1 MIFRSRLTY
10 RLENLTQNN
19 MRIKDFNISTLLKI
33 GFLFNIFFIIVIGI
47 VAALQNHQLGNRT
60 DSLYNHPFQVRTA
73 IGKLNADVL
82 SMRLATRNL
91 IIDKTER
98 DKHEA
103 LQLMEMSAQDAK
115 IQFDVLKN
123 SYLGPKSDVEAAYAA
138 FVKWK
143 IARDENTSMA
153 LAGNFEPIIESVR
166 STGEVGNLRGDM
178 LKKIVVIDNLVNRE
192 TIDFYNNTVELKN
205 KMHLE
210 LLLLIITVLFITII
224 ASYLFLRQIVNPVEE
239 LTDAA
244 RRYHE
249 GDKTARSIIESKNEF
264 GVLSDTFNTMVD
276 NIQSSAENDEK
287 FTNISQ
293 IMLSEEDPRTFFRV
307 TLLALCNHT
316 QSQMA
321 AVYLLNESKTYY
333 DHYESVGMND
343 GAKLRFSAIHP
354 EGEFGSV
361 IATHKIQFIKKIPHN
376 TRFVFQTVSGKFI
389 PREIISIPV
398 LAGDE
403 LIAIISLAA
412 VRTYTPTSLLLIN
425 DLLNTL
431 SARVQGILTF
441 RRMRNFSE
449 RLEMQNTELEQQKSE
464 MTAQSIE
471 LSEQNRELEIQK
483 KQLKEANRLKTNF
496 LSNMSHELRTP
507 LNSVIALSGVLNRR
521 LANKIDEDEFSYIG
535 VIERN
540 GKHLLSLIN
549 DILDISRIESGREE
563 VEITRFNPKNLVA
576 EVATMIKPQVD
587 PKKLELLQTGDN
599 DDVYLISDM
608 QKCQH
613 ILQNLISNAV
623 KFTEKGTVEIK
634 TVQANNQVIISV
646 ADSGIGISA
655 DHLPHIFD
663 EFRQADG
670 STSRKYGGTGLGL
683 AIAKK
688 YANLLGGNI
697 SVTSVLEK
705 GSTFTLTLP
714 VEYDAKK
721 RIIDL
726 PEISHFTKAISPVP
740 IQATDTKTV
749 LLVEDSEPAII
760 QMKDFMEESGYRIL
774 VAQDGTEALAIIE
787 TIIPDAIIMDLMMPG
802 VDGFEVLKTIRNI
815 DKTAHIPV
823 LILTAK
829 HLTNGDLKFLKRNNV
844 HQLIQKGDVNREDLL
859 TAVVSMVTNHIEE
872 ADKPQR
878 RLQTISGKP
887 VVLVVEDNMDNM
899 LTVKAILEE
908 KYTTIE
914 AIDGR
919 EGIAMAKKHKPH
931 LILMDIA
938 LPGMDGIEAFKAIRK
953 DARMQHIPIIALTAS
968 AMTTDRETILAH
980 GFDGYLVKPIE
991 EKVFFKTIDEVLFG
1005 K

>member
-1 MIFRSRLTY
+1 
-10 RLENLTQNN
+10 
-19 MRIKDFNISTLLKI
+19 MRIKDFNISTQLKI
-33 GFLFNIFFIIVIGI
+33 GFTFNILFIIIIGVIS
-47 VAALQNHQLGNRT
+47 VLHSYQLGDQT
-60 DSLYNHPFQVRTA
+60 DNLYNHPFQVRTA

-82 SMRLATRNL
+82 NMRLGTRDLL
-91 IIDKTER
+91 IKKTNGDKN
-98 DKHEA
+98 EA
-103 LQLMEMSAQDAK
+103 LQLMELSALDAK
-115 IQFDVLKN
+115 IQFDVLKDK
-123 SYLGPKSDVEAAYAA
+123 YLGPKSDVEAAYSA

-143 IARDENTSMA
+143 VARDDNTSMA
-153 LAGNFEPIIESVR
+153 LAGNFAPVIESVR
-166 STGEVGNLRGDM
+166 STGEVGILRDDM
-178 LKKIVVIDNLVNRE
+178 LRKIKVIDDFAKNKAIQFYAD
-192 TIDFYNNTVELKN
+192 TIELKN
-205 KMHLE
+205 KMNLE
-210 LLLLIITVLFITII
+210 LLLLIVAILLITII
-224 ASYLFLRQIVNPVEE
+224 GSYVFLRQIVDPVHE

-244 RRYHE
+244 RRFHE
-249 GDKTARSIIESKNEF
+249 GDKAARSIIDSKNEF
-264 GVLSDTFNTMVD
+264 GVLSGTFNAMVE

-293 IMLSEEDPRTFFRV
+293 IMLSEEDPRTFFKV

-321 AVYLLNESKTYY
+321 AVYLLNENKTYY
-333 DHYESVGMND
+333 EHYESVGMD
-343 GAKLRFSAIHP
+343 EGAKLHFSAIHP

-361 IATHKIQFIKKIPHN
+361 IATHKIQFIKKIPHD

-412 VRTYTPTSLLLIN
+412 VRTYTPASLLLIN
-425 DLLNTL
+425 DSLNTL
-431 SARVQGILTF
+431 CARVQGILTF
-441 RRMRNFSE
+441 RRMKNFSE
-449 RLEMQNTELEQQKSE
+449 RLEMQNTELEQQKTE

-483 KQLKEANRLKTNF
+483 NQLKEANRLKTNF

-521 LANKIDEDEFSYIG
+521 LANKINEDEFSYIG

-563 VEITRFNPKNLVA
+563 VEIIRFNPKTLVE
-576 EVATMIKPQVD
+576 EVTNMIKPQVD

-599 DDVYLISDM
+599 GDLYLISDM
-608 QKCQH
+608 HKCQH

-623 KFTEKGTVEIK
+623 KFTERGTVEIK
-634 TVQANNQVIISV
+634 TVQTNNQIIISV
-646 ADSGIGISA
+646 TDSGIGISA
-655 DHLPHIFD
+655 EHLPHIFD

-697 SVTSVLEK
+697 SVTSILEK

-714 VEYDAKK
+714 VEYNAEK

-726 PEISHFTKAISPVP
+726 PEISHFTKAISPIS
-740 IQATDTKTV
+740 IQPTGAKTV

-774 VAQDGTEALAIIE
+774 VAQDGAEALAIIE
-787 TIIPDAIIMDLMMPG
+787 TTIPDAMIMDLMMPG
-802 VDGFEVLKTIRNI
+802 VDGFEVLKTIRNV

-829 HLTNGDLKFLKRNNV
+829 HLTNEDLKFLKRNNV

-859 TAVVSMVTNHIEE
+859 NAVVSMVTNHIEE
-872 ADKPQR
+872 AEKPLRQT
-878 RLQTISGKP
+878 QTISGKP
-887 VVLVVEDNMDNM
+887 VVLVVEDNLDNM
-899 LTVKAILEE
+899 LTVKAIMEDQ
-908 KYTTIE
+908 YTVIE
-914 AIDGR
+914 AIDGS

-953 DARMQHIPIIALTAS
+953 NARMQHIPIIALTAS
-968 AMTTDRETILAH
+968 AMTSDRETILAH

-991 EKVFFKTIDEVLFG
+991 EKVFFKTINEVLFG

>member
-1 MIFRSRLTY
+1 
-10 RLENLTQNN
+10 
-19 MRIKDFNISTLLKI
+19 MRIKDFKISTQLKI
-33 GFLFNIFFIIVIGI
+33 GFSINILFIIIIGI
-47 VAALQNHQLGNRT
+47 VSVLQNYQLGDQT
-60 DSLYNHPFQVRTA
+60 DNLYNHPFQVRAA

-82 SMRLATRNL
+82 NMRLATRD
-91 IIDKTER
+91 IMIDKTDR
-98 DKHEA
+98 DKDQA
-103 LQLMEMSAQDAK
+103 LQLMELSALDAK
-115 IQFDVLKN
+115 VQFDILKDK
-123 SYLGPKSDVEAAYAA
+123 YLGPKADVEAAYTA

-143 IARDENTSMA
+143 VARDENTTMA
-153 LAGNFEPIIESVR
+153 LAGNFGPIIESVR
-166 STGEVGNLRGDM
+166 STGEVGRLRDDM
-178 LKKIVVIDNLVNRE
+178 LVKIGIIDNFATHKAIR
-192 TIDFYNNTVELKN
+192 FYADAVQLRD
-205 KMHLE
+205 KMNLE
-210 LLLLIITVLFITII
+210 LMLLVIGILLITIMG
-224 ASYLFLRQIVNPVEE
+224 SYMFLRQIVDPVGE

-244 RRYHE
+244 RRFHE
-249 GDKTARSIIESKNEF
+249 GDKAARSTIDSKNEF
-264 GVLSDTFNTMVD
+264 GVLSGTFNTMVE
-276 NIQSSAENDEK
+276 NIQSSAEIDEK

-321 AVYLLNESKTYY
+321 AVYLLNENKTYY
-333 DHYESVGMND
+333 EHYESVGMDD
-343 GAKLRFSAIHP
+343 GAKLHFSAINP

-361 IATHKIQFIKKIPHN
+361 IATHKIQFIKKIPHD

-389 PREIISIPV
+389 PREIISIPI

-412 VRTYTPTSLLLIN
+412 VRTYTSASLLLIN

-441 RRMRNFSE
+441 RRMKNFSE
-449 RLEMQNTELEQQKSE
+449 RLEMQNTELEQQKTE

-483 KQLKEANRLKTNF
+483 NQLKEANRLKTNF

-521 LANKIDEDEFSYIG
+521 LANKINEDEFSYIG

-563 VEITRFNPKNLVA
+563 VEITKFNPKNLVA
-576 EVATMIKPQVD
+576 EVTSMIKPQVD

-599 DDVYLISDM
+599 DDLYLISDM

-634 TVQANNQVIISV
+634 TVQTNNQIIISV
-646 ADSGIGISA
+646 TDSGIGISS

-697 SVTSVLEK
+697 SVTSVPEK

-714 VEYDAKK
+714 VEYNAEK
-721 RIIDL
+721 RIIDV
-726 PEISHFTKAISPVP
+726 PEISHFTKAVKPIP
-740 IQATDTKTV
+740 IQPTDKKTV

-774 VAQDGTEALAIIE
+774 VAQDGAEALAIIE
-787 TIIPDAIIMDLMMPG
+787 TTIPDAIIMDLMMPG
-802 VDGFEVLKTIRNI
+802 VDGFEVLKTIRNV

-829 HLTNGDLKFLKRNNV
+829 HLTNEDLKFLKRNNV

-859 TAVVSMVTNHIEE
+859 NAVVSMVTNHIEE
-872 ADKPQR
+872 AEKPQR
-878 RLQTISGKP
+878 QIQTISGKP
-887 VVLVVEDNMDNM
+887 VVLVVEDNLDNM
-899 LTVKAILEE
+899 LTVKAILND
-908 KYTTIE
+908 KYTVIE
-914 AIDGR
+914 AIDGS

-953 DARMQHIPIIALTAS
+953 NARIQHIPIIALTAS
-968 AMTTDRETILAH
+968 AMTSDRETILAH

-991 EKVFFKTIDEVLFG
+991 EKVFFKTIDEILFG

>member
-1 MIFRSRLTY
+1 
-10 RLENLTQNN
+10 
-19 MRIKDFNISTLLKI
+19 MRVKDFNISTQLKI
-33 GFLFNIFFIIVIGI
+33 GFLFNILFIIIIGVIS
-47 VAALQNHQLGNRT
+47 VLHSYQLGDQT
-60 DSLYNHPFQVRTA
+60 DNLYNHPFQVRTA

-82 SMRLATRNL
+82 SMRLATRDLL
-91 IIDKTER
+91 INKTDQDKR
-98 DKHEA
+98 NA
-103 LQLMEMSAQDAK
+103 LQLMELSAQDAK
-115 IQFDVLKN
+115 IQFDILKDK
-123 SYLGPKSDVEAAYAA
+123 YLGPTSDVEAAYSA

-143 IARDENTSMA
+143 VARDANTSMA
-153 LAGNFEPIIESVR
+153 LAGNINPIIESIR
-166 STGEVGNLRGDM
+166 STGEVGILRDDM
-178 LKKIVVIDNLVNRE
+178 LRKIKVIDDFAKNKAIQFYAD
-192 TIDFYNNTVELKN
+192 TIELKN
-205 KMHLE
+205 KINLE
-210 LLLLIITVLFITII
+210 LLLLIAAILLITII
-224 ASYLFLRQIVNPVEE
+224 GSYVFLRQIVDPVEE

-244 RRYHE
+244 RRFHE
-249 GDKTARSIIESKNEF
+249 GDKAARSIIDSKNEF
-264 GVLSDTFNTMVD
+264 GVLSATFNTMVD
-276 NIQSSAENDEK
+276 NIQSSTEINEK
-287 FTNISQ
+287 VTNISQ

-307 TLLALCNHT
+307 TLLALCNQT

-321 AVYLLNESKTYY
+321 AVYLLNENKTYY
-333 DHYESVGMND
+333 EHYESVGMDD
-343 GAKLRFSAIHP
+343 GAKLHFSAIHP

-361 IATHKIQFIKKIPHN
+361 IATHKIQFIKKIPHD

-398 LAGDE
+398 LAGKE

-412 VRTYTPTSLLLIN
+412 VRTYTPASLLLIS

-431 SARVQGILTF
+431 CARVQGILTF
-441 RRMRNFSE
+441 RRMKNFSE
-449 RLEMQNTELEQQKSE
+449 RLEMQNTELEQQKTE
-464 MTAQSIE
+464 MTAQSVE

-483 KQLKEANRLKTNF
+483 NQLKEANRLKTNF

-521 LANKIDEDEFSYIG
+521 LANKINEDEFSYIG

-563 VEITRFNPKNLVA
+563 VEITRFNPKTLVD
-576 EVATMIKPQVD
+576 EVTNMIRPQVD

-599 DDVYLISDM
+599 RDLYLISDM

-623 KFTEKGTVEIK
+623 KFTERGTVEIK
-634 TVQANNQVIISV
+634 TVQTNNQIIISV
-646 ADSGIGISA
+646 TDSGIGISA
-655 DHLPHIFD
+655 EHLPHIFD

-705 GSTFTLTLP
+705 GSTFTLSLP
-714 VEYDAKK
+714 VEYDAEK

-726 PEISHFTKAISPVP
+726 PEISHFPKATNPIP
-740 IQATDTKTV
+740 IQPTGAKTV

-774 VAQDGTEALAIIE
+774 VAQDGAEALSIIE
-787 TIIPDAIIMDLMMPG
+787 TTIPDAMIMDLMMPG
-802 VDGFEVLKTIRNI
+802 VDGFEVLKTIRNV

-829 HLTNGDLKFLKRNNV
+829 HLTNEDLKFLKRNNV

-859 TAVVSMVTNHIEE
+859 NAVVSMVTNHIEE
-872 ADKPQR
+872 AEKPQR
-878 RLQTISGKP
+878 LQQTISGKP
-887 VVLVVEDNMDNM
+887 VVLVVEDNLDNM
-899 LTVKAILEE
+899 LTVKAILED
-908 KYTTIE
+908 KYTVIE
-914 AIDGR
+914 AIDGS

-953 DARMQHIPIIALTAS
+953 NARMQHIPIIALTAS
-968 AMTTDRETILAH
+968 AMTSDRETILAH

-991 EKVFFKTIDEVLFG
+991 EKVFFKTINEVLFG

>member
-1 MIFRSRLTY
+1 
-10 RLENLTQNN
+10 
-19 MRIKDFNISTLLKI
+19 MRIKDFNISTQLKI
-33 GFLFNIFFIIVIGI
+33 GFTFNILFIIIIGVIS
-47 VAALQNHQLGNRT
+47 VLHSYQLGNQT
-60 DSLYNHPFQVRTA
+60 DNLYNHPFQVRTA
-73 IGKLNADVL
+73 IGKLNTDVL
-82 SMRLATRNL
+82 SMRLATRDLL
-91 IIDKTER
+91 IVKTSR
-98 DKHEA
+98 DKNEA
-103 LQLMEMSAQDAK
+103 LQLMELSAQDAK
-115 IQFDVLKN
+115 IQFDVLKDK
-123 SYLGPKSDVEAAYAA
+123 YLGPKSDVEAAYSA

-143 IARDENTSMA
+143 IARETNTA
-153 LAGNFEPIIESVR
+153 LAMEGKFEPVIESVR
-166 STGEVGNLRGDM
+166 PTGEVGTLRDDM
-178 LKKIVVIDNLVNRE
+178 LRKINVIDNFAKNKA
-192 TIDFYNNTVELKN
+192 IQFYADTTELKN
-205 KMHLE
+205 KMNLE
-210 LLLLIITVLFITII
+210 LLLLIVAILLITITG
-224 ASYLFLRQIVNPVEE
+224 SYVFLRQIVDPVHE

-244 RRYHE
+244 RRFHE
-249 GDKTARSIIESKNEF
+249 GDKAARSIIDAKNEF
-264 GVLSDTFNTMVD
+264 GVLSDTFNAMVD
-276 NIQSSAENDEK
+276 NIQSSVENDEK

-316 QSQMA
+316 ESQMA
-321 AVYLLNESKTYY
+321 AVYLLNENKTYY
-333 DHYESVGMND
+333 EHYESVGMD
-343 GAKLRFSAIHP
+343 EGAKLHFSAIHP

-361 IATHKIQFIKKIPHN
+361 IATHKIQFIKKIPHD

-431 SARVQGILTF
+431 CARVQGILTF
-441 RRMRNFSE
+441 RRMKNFSE
-449 RLEMQNTELEQQKSE
+449 RLEMQNTELEQQKTE
-464 MTAQSIE
+464 MTAQAIE
-471 LSEQNRELEIQK
+471 LSEQNRELEVQK
-483 KQLKEANRLKTNF
+483 NQLKEANRLKTNF

-521 LANKIDEDEFSYIG
+521 LANKINEDEYSYIG

-563 VEITRFNPKNLVA
+563 VEITRFNLKSLVA
-576 EVATMIKPQVD
+576 EVTSMIMPQVD
-587 PKKLELLQTGDN
+587 PEKLQLMQTGDN
-599 DDVYLISDM
+599 GDLCLVSDM
-608 QKCQH
+608 QKIQH

-623 KFTEKGTVEIK
+623 KFTEKGIVEIK
-634 TVQANNQVIISV
+634 TVQTNDQIIISV
-646 ADSGIGISA
+646 TDSGIGISA
-655 DHLPHIFD
+655 EHLPHIFD

-697 SVTSVLEK
+697 SVTSILEK

-714 VEYDAKK
+714 VEYNAEK

-726 PEISHFTKAISPVP
+726 PEISHFTKSINPIP
-740 IQATDTKTV
+740 IQPTNAKTV

-774 VAQDGTEALAIIE
+774 VAQDGAEALAIIE
-787 TIIPDAIIMDLMMPG
+787 TTIPDAMIMDLMMPG
-802 VDGFEVLKTIRNI
+802 VDGFEVLKTIRNV

-829 HLTNGDLKFLKRNNV
+829 HLTNEDLKFLKRNNV

-859 TAVVSMVTNHIEE
+859 NAVVSMVSNHVEE
-872 ADKPQR
+872 VEKPLRQA
-878 RLQTISGKP
+878 QTISGKP
-887 VVLVVEDNMDNM
+887 VVLVVEDNLDNM
-899 LTVKAILEE
+899 LTVKAIMED
-908 KYTTIE
+908 KYTVIE
-914 AIDGR
+914 AIDGS

-953 DARMQHIPIIALTAS
+953 NARMQHIPIIALTAS
-968 AMTTDRETILAH
+968 AMTSDRETILSH

-991 EKVFFKTIDEVLFG
+991 EKMFFKTINEVLFG

>member
-1 MIFRSRLTY
+1 
-10 RLENLTQNN
+10 
-19 MRIKDFNISTLLKI
+19 MRVKDFNISTQLKI
-33 GFLFNIFFIIVIGI
+33 GFLFNILFIIIIGVIS
-47 VAALQNHQLGNRT
+47 VLHSYQLGDQT
-60 DSLYNHPFQVRTA
+60 DNLYNHPFQVRTA

-82 SMRLATRNL
+82 SMRLATRDLL
-91 IIDKTER
+91 INKTDQDKR
-98 DKHEA
+98 NA
-103 LQLMEMSAQDAK
+103 LQLMELSAQDAK
-115 IQFDVLKN
+115 IQFDILKDK
-123 SYLGPKSDVEAAYAA
+123 YLGPTSDVEAAYSA

-143 IARDENTSMA
+143 VARDANTSMA
-153 LAGNFEPIIESVR
+153 LAGNINPIIESIR
-166 STGEVGNLRGDM
+166 STGEVGILRDDM
-178 LKKIVVIDNLVNRE
+178 LRKIKVIDDFAKNKAIQFYAD
-192 TIDFYNNTVELKN
+192 TIELKN
-205 KMHLE
+205 KMNLE
-210 LLLLIITVLFITII
+210 LLLLIAAILLITII
-224 ASYLFLRQIVNPVEE
+224 GSYVFLRQIVDPVEE

-244 RRYHE
+244 RRFHE
-249 GDKTARSIIESKNEF
+249 GDKAARSIIDSKNEF
-264 GVLSDTFNTMVD
+264 GVLSATFNTMVD
-276 NIQSSAENDEK
+276 NIQSSTEINEK
-287 FTNISQ
+287 VTNISQ

-307 TLLALCNHT
+307 TLLALCNQT

-321 AVYLLNESKTYY
+321 AVYLLNENKTYY
-333 DHYESVGMND
+333 EHYESVGMDD
-343 GAKLRFSAIHP
+343 GAKLHFSAIHP

-361 IATHKIQFIKKIPHN
+361 IATHKIQFIKKIPHD

-398 LAGDE
+398 LAGKE

-412 VRTYTPTSLLLIN
+412 VRTYTPASLLLIS

-431 SARVQGILTF
+431 CARVQGILTF
-441 RRMRNFSE
+441 RRMKNFSE
-449 RLEMQNTELEQQKSE
+449 RLEMQNTELEQQKTE
-464 MTAQSIE
+464 MTAQSVE

-483 KQLKEANRLKTNF
+483 NQLKEANRLKTNF

-521 LANKIDEDEFSYIG
+521 LANKINEDEFSYIG

-563 VEITRFNPKNLVA
+563 VEITRFNPKTLVD
-576 EVATMIKPQVD
+576 EVTNMIRPQVD

-599 DDVYLISDM
+599 RDLYLISDM

-623 KFTEKGTVEIK
+623 KFTERGTVEIK
-634 TVQANNQVIISV
+634 TVQTNNQIIISV
-646 ADSGIGISA
+646 TDSGIGISA
-655 DHLPHIFD
+655 EHLPHIFD

-705 GSTFTLTLP
+705 GSTFTLSLP
-714 VEYDAKK
+714 VEYDAEK

-726 PEISHFTKAISPVP
+726 PEISHFPKATNPIP
-740 IQATDTKTV
+740 IQPTGAKTV

-774 VAQDGTEALAIIE
+774 VAQDGAEALSIIE
-787 TIIPDAIIMDLMMPG
+787 TTIPDAMIMDLMMPG
-802 VDGFEVLKTIRNI
+802 VDGFEVLKTIRNV

-829 HLTNGDLKFLKRNNV
+829 HLTNEDLKFLKRNNV

-859 TAVVSMVTNHIEE
+859 NAVVSMVTNHIEE
-872 ADKPQR
+872 AEKPQR
-878 RLQTISGKP
+878 LQQTISGKP
-887 VVLVVEDNMDNM
+887 VVLVVEDNLDNM
-899 LTVKAILEE
+899 LTVKAILED
-908 KYTTIE
+908 KYTVIE
-914 AIDGR
+914 AIDGS

-953 DARMQHIPIIALTAS
+953 NARMQHIPIIALTAS
-968 AMTTDRETILAH
+968 AMTSDRETILAH

-991 EKVFFKTIDEVLFG
+991 EKVFFKTINEVLFG

>member
-1 MIFRSRLTY
+1 
-10 RLENLTQNN
+10 
-19 MRIKDFNISTLLKI
+19 MRIKDFNISTHLKF
-33 GFLFNIFFIIVIGI
+33 GFSINIFFIIIIGI
-47 VAALQNHQLGNRT
+47 VSVLQNYQLGDQT
-60 DSLYNHPFQVRTA
+60 DNLYNHPFQVRAA

-82 SMRLATRNL
+82 SMRLATRDL
-91 IIDKTER
+91 IIDKTES
-98 DKHEA
+98 DKHQA
-103 LQLMEMSAQDAK
+103 LQLMELSAQDAK
-115 IQFDVLKN
+115 IQFDILKEK
-123 SYLGPKSDVEAAYAA
+123 YLGPKSDIEVAYAA

-143 IARDENTSMA
+143 VARDENTSMA
-153 LAGNFEPIIESVR
+153 LAGKFDPVIESVR
-166 STGEVGNLRGDM
+166 STGEVGILRDDM
-178 LKKIVVIDNLVNRE
+178 LRKINAIDNFSKNKA
-192 TIDFYNNTVELKN
+192 IQFYSDSNELKN
-205 KMHLE
+205 KMNLE
-210 LLLLIITVLFITII
+210 LILLIVFIVLITVIG
-224 ASYLFLRQIVNPVEE
+224 SYLFLRQIVDPVEE

-244 RRYHE
+244 RRFHE
-249 GDKTARSIIESKNEF
+249 GDKAARSVIDSKNEF
-264 GVLSDTFNTMVD
+264 GVLSTTFNNMVE
-276 NIQSSAENDEK
+276 NIQFTAENDEK
-287 FTNISQ
+287 FTDISQ

-316 QSQMA
+316 QSQLA

-333 DHYESVGMND
+333 EHYESVGMD
-343 GAKLRFSAIHP
+343 AGAKLHFSAINP

-361 IATHKIQFIKKIPHN
+361 IATHKIQFIKKIPHD

-389 PREIISIPV
+389 PREIISIPI

-412 VRTYTPTSLLLIN
+412 VRTYTSAALLLID

-441 RRMRNFSE
+441 RHMKNFSE
-449 RLEMQNTELEQQKSE
+449 RLEMQNTELEQQKTE

-483 KQLKEANRLKTNF
+483 NQLKEANRLKTNF

-521 LANKIDEDEFSYIG
+521 LANKINEEEFSYIG

-563 VEITRFNPKNLVA
+563 VEITKFNPKNLVA
-576 EVATMIKPQVD
+576 EVASMIKPQVD

-599 DDVYLISDM
+599 DDLYLISDM

-623 KFTEKGTVEIK
+623 KFTERGIVEIQTIQTNDK
-634 TVQANNQVIISV
+634 IIISV
-646 ADSGIGISA
+646 IDSGIGISA
-655 DHLPHIFD
+655 EHLPHIFD

-697 SVTSVLEK
+697 SVTSTLEK

-714 VEYDAKK
+714 VEYNAEK
-721 RIIDL
+721 RIIDV
-726 PEISHFTKAISPVP
+726 PEISHFTRAIDPIP
-740 IQATDTKTV
+740 IQPTDGKTV

-774 VAQDGTEALAIIE
+774 VAQDGAEALAIIE
-787 TIIPDAIIMDLMMPG
+787 TTIPDAMIMDLMMPG
-802 VDGFEVLKTIRNI
+802 VDGFEVLKTIRNVE
-815 DKTAHIPV
+815 KTAHIPV

-829 HLTNGDLKFLKRNNV
+829 HLTNEDLKFLKRNNV

-859 TAVVSMVTNHIEE
+859 NAVVSMVTNQIEE
-872 ADKPQR
+872 VEKP
-878 RLQTISGKP
+878 RLQTITGKP
-887 VVLVVEDNMDNM
+887 VVLVVEDNLDNM
-899 LTVKAILEE
+899 LTVKAIMKD
-908 KYTTIE
+908 KYTVIE
-914 AIDGR
+914 AIDGS

-953 DARMQHIPIIALTAS
+953 NARMQHIPIIALTAS
-968 AMTTDRETILAH
+968 AMTSDRETILAH

-991 EKVFFKTIDEVLFG
+991 EKVFFKTINEVLFG

>member
-1 MIFRSRLTY
+1 
-10 RLENLTQNN
+10 
-19 MRIKDFNISTLLKI
+19 MRIKDINISTQLKT
-33 GFLFNIFFIIVIGI
+33 GFVFNILFIIVIGI
-47 VAALQNHQLGNRT
+47 VSVLQNYQLGDQTENM
-60 DSLYNHPFQVRTA
+60 YNHPFQVRSA

-82 SMRLATRNL
+82 SMRLATRDLMINKTDY
-91 IIDKTER
+91 DKQA
-98 DKHEA
+98 A
-103 LQLMEMSAQDAK
+103 LQLMELSAQDAK
-115 IQFDVLKN
+115 IQFDILKN
-123 SYLGPKSDVEAAYAA
+123 KYLGPKSDVEAAYTA

-143 IARDENTSMA
+143 VARDANTAMA
-153 LAGNFEPIIESVR
+153 VAGNINPIIENVR
-166 STGEVGNLRGDM
+166 STGEVGKLRDDM
-178 LKKIVVIDNLVNRE
+178 LSKIEHLDSFANSKAILFYADSIALRNKMNLV
-192 TIDFYNNTVELKN
+192 
-205 KMHLE
+205 
-210 LLLLIITVLFITII
+210 LLVLIVAILIITIIGSYIFIK
-224 ASYLFLRQIVNPVEE
+224 QIVNPVEE

-244 RRYHE
+244 RRFHD
-249 GDKTARSIIESKNEF
+249 GDKMARSAIDSKNEF
-264 GVLSDTFNTMVD
+264 GVLSGTFNTMVD
-276 NIQSSAENDEK
+276 NIQSSTEMDEI
-287 FTNISQ
+287 FTDISQ
-293 IMLSEEDPRTFFRV
+293 TMLSGEDPRTFFKV

-333 DHYESVGMND
+333 EHYESVGTDD

-354 EGEFGSV
+354 EGEFGPV
-361 IATHKIQFIKKIPHN
+361 ISTHKIQFVKRIPHD

-412 VRTYTPTSLLLIN
+412 VRTYTAASLLLITN
-425 DLLNTL
+425 LLNTL

-441 RRMRNFSE
+441 RQMKNFSE
-449 RLEMQNTELEQQKSE
+449 RLEMQNTELEQQKTE

-483 KQLKEANRLKTNF
+483 NQLKEANRLKTNF

-521 LANKIDEDEFSYIG
+521 LANKISEDEFSYIG

-563 VEITRFNPKNLVA
+563 VEITKFNPKSLVA
-576 EVATMIKPQVD
+576 EVTSMIKPQVD
-587 PKKLELLQTGDN
+587 PQKLELIQTGDSGEL
-599 DDVYLISDM
+599 YLISDM
-608 QKCQH
+608 HKCQH
-613 ILQNLISNAV
+613 ILQNLISNAI

-634 TVQANNQVIISV
+634 TTQVKNQIIISV
-646 ADSGIGISA
+646 TDSGIGVSA

-697 SVTSVLEK
+697 TVTSVLEK

-714 VEYDAKK
+714 VEYNAEK
-721 RIIDL
+721 RIIDVH
-726 PEISHFTKAISPVP
+726 EISHFTKAITPTP
-740 IQATDTKTV
+740 IQPAVGKTV

-760 QMKDFMEESGYRIL
+760 QMKDFMEESGYKIL
-774 VAQDGTEALAIIE
+774 VARDGAEALAIIE
-787 TIIPDAIIMDLMMPG
+787 TTIPDAMIMDLMMPG
-802 VDGFEVLKTIRNI
+802 VDGFEVLKTIRNV

-829 HLTNGDLKFLKRNNV
+829 HLTNEDLKFLKRNNV

-859 TAVVSMVTNHIEE
+859 NAVLSMVTNHFEE
-872 ADKPQR
+872 TEQPQR
-878 RLQTISGKP
+878 QLHTISGKP
-887 VVLVVEDNMDNM
+887 VVLVVEDNLDNM
-899 LTVKAILEE
+899 LTVKAIIND
-908 KYTTIE
+908 KYTVIE
-914 AIDGR
+914 AIDGS

-938 LPGMDGIEAFKAIRK
+938 LPGMDGIESFKAIRK

-968 AMTTDRETILAH
+968 AMTSDRETILAH

-991 EKVFFKTIDEVLFG
+991 EKVFFKTINEVLFG

>member
-1 MIFRSRLTY
+1 
-10 RLENLTQNN
+10 
-19 MRIKDFNISTLLKI
+19 MRIKDFNISSQLKI
-33 GFLFNIFFIIVIGI
+33 GFTFNIIFIIIIGI
-47 VAALQNHQLGNRT
+47 VSGIQNVQLSNQT
-60 DSLYNHPFQVRTA
+60 DNLYNHPFQVRVA

-82 SMRLATRNL
+82 SMRLATRDL
-91 IIDKTER
+91 MLDKTDH

-103 LQLMEMSAQDAK
+103 LQLMELSALDAK
-115 IQFDVLKN
+115 IQFDILKDK
-123 SYLGPKSDVEAAYAA
+123 YLGPKADVEAAYTA

-143 IARDENTSMA
+143 VAREANTTLAM
-153 LAGNFEPIIESVR
+153 AGNFESVIESVR
-166 STGEVGNLRGDM
+166 STGEVGRLRDDMLTKIMIIDNFVKNKAVQFYADTIELRNKMNLR
-178 LKKIVVIDNLVNRE
+178 
-192 TIDFYNNTVELKN
+192 
-205 KMHLE
+205 
-210 LLLLIITVLFITII
+210 LLLLIVVILLITII
-224 ASYLFLRQIVNPVEE
+224 GGYIFLKQIVDPVEE

-244 RRYHE
+244 RRFHE
-249 GDKTARSIIESKNEF
+249 GDKTARSTIDSKNEF
-264 GVLSDTFNTMVD
+264 GVLSGTFNTMVD
-276 NIQSSAENDEK
+276 NIQSSTENDEK

-307 TLLALCNHT
+307 TLLAISNHT

-333 DHYESVGMND
+333 EHYESIGMD
-343 GAKLRFSAIHP
+343 EGAKLHFSAINP

-389 PREIISIPV
+389 PREIISIPI

-412 VRTYTPTSLLLIN
+412 VRTYTPHSLLLIN

-441 RRMRNFSE
+441 RRLKNFSE
-449 RLEMQNTELEQQKSE
+449 RLEMQNTELEQQKTE

-483 KQLKEANRLKTNF
+483 HQLKEASRLKTNF

-521 LANKIDEDEFSYIG
+521 LANKISEEEFSYIG

-563 VEITRFNPKNLVA
+563 VEITKFNPKSLVE
-576 EVATMIKPQVD
+576 EVTSMIKPQVD
-587 PKKLELLQTGDN
+587 LSKIEIIQTGD
-599 DDVYLISDM
+599 VIEIQLSSDM

-623 KFTEKGTVEIK
+623 KFTERGIVEIK
-634 TVQANNQVIISV
+634 TTSTNKQVIISV
-646 ADSGIGISA
+646 IDSGIGISA
-655 DHLPHIFD
+655 DHIQHIFD

-714 VEYDAKK
+714 LEYNADK
-721 RIIDL
+721 RIIDV
-726 PEISHFTKAISPVP
+726 PEISHFTKAINP
-740 IQATDTKTV
+740 IPIKPTKSKTV

-774 VAQDGTEALAIIE
+774 VAQDGAEALAIIE
-787 TIIPDAIIMDLMMPG
+787 ETIPDAMIMDLMMPG
-802 VDGFEVLKTIRNI
+802 IDGFEVLKTIRNA

-829 HLTNGDLKFLKRNNV
+829 HLTNEDLKFLKRNNV

-859 TAVVSMVTNHIEE
+859 NAVISMVSNHAEE
-872 ADKPQR
+872 DIKPQLP
-878 RLQTISGKP
+878 LQTIIGKP
-887 VVLVVEDNMDNM
+887 VVLVVEDNIDNM
-899 LTVKAILEE
+899 LTVKAIIGD
-908 KYTTIE
+908 KYTVIE
-914 AIDGR
+914 AIDGN

-938 LPGMDGIEAFKAIRK
+938 LPGMDGIEAFKIIRK
-953 DARMQHIPIIALTAS
+953 NARMQHIPIIALTAS
-968 AMTTDRETILAH
+968 AMTSDRETILAH

-991 EKVFFKTIDEVLFG
+991 EKVFFKTINEVLLG

>member
-1 MIFRSRLTY
+1 
-10 RLENLTQNN
+10 
-19 MRIKDFNISTLLKI
+19 MRIKDFNISTQLKT
-33 GFLFNIFFIIVIGI
+33 GFAFNILFIIILGTI
-47 VAALQNHQLGNRT
+47 SIRQNYQLGGQT
-60 DSLYNHPFQVRTA
+60 EELYNHPYQVRAA

-82 SMRLATRNL
+82 SMRLATRDL
-91 IIDKTER
+91 MIDKTDR
-98 DKHEA
+98 DKDLA
-103 LQLMEMSAQDAK
+103 LQLMELSALDAK
-115 IQFDVLKN
+115 VQFDILKDK
-123 SYLGPKSDVEAAYAA
+123 YLGPKTDVEAAYTA

-143 IARDENTSMA
+143 VARDENTSMA
-153 LAGNFEPIIESVR
+153 LAGNFNPIIESVR
-166 STGEVGNLRGDM
+166 SSGEVGKLRDDM
-178 LKKIVVIDNLVNRE
+178 LRKIK
-192 TIDFYNNTVELKN
+192 TIDDFASNRAIRFYSETTELRY
-205 KMHLE
+205 KMNQE
-210 LLLLIITVLFITII
+210 LLLLIIAILLITII
-224 ASYLFLRQIVNPVEE
+224 GSYTFLRQIIDPVGE

-244 RRYHE
+244 RRFHE
-249 GDKTARSIIESKNEF
+249 GDKAARSNIDSKNEF
-264 GVLSDTFNTMVD
+264 GVLSGTFNTMVD
-276 NIQSSAENDEK
+276 NIQSSAEMDDK
-287 FTNISQ
+287 FASISQ
-293 IMLSEEDPRTFFRV
+293 IMLSEEDPRTFFKV

-316 QSQMA
+316 HSQMA

-333 DHYESVGMND
+333 EHYESVGMDD

-361 IATHKIQFIKKIPHN
+361 ISTHKIQFIKKIPHD

-389 PREIISIPV
+389 PREIISIPI
-398 LAGDE
+398 LAGNE

-412 VRTYTPTSLLLIN
+412 VRTYTPAAILLIN
-425 DLLNTL
+425 NLLNTL

-441 RRMRNFSE
+441 RRMKNFSE
-449 RLEMQNTELEQQKSE
+449 RLEIQNTELEQQK
-464 MTAQSIE
+464 MGMAAQSIE

-483 KQLKEANRLKTNF
+483 NQLKEANRLKTNF

-521 LANKIDEDEFSYIG
+521 LANKINEDEFSYIG

-563 VEITRFNPKNLVA
+563 VEITKFNPQSLVA
-576 EVATMIKPQVD
+576 EVTSMIKPQVD
-587 PKKLELLQTGDN
+587 PQKLELIQSGDN
-599 DDVYLISDM
+599 SDLYLISDM
-608 QKCQH
+608 HKCQH

-634 TVQANNQVIISV
+634 TIQANNQIIISV
-646 ADSGIGISA
+646 ADSGIGISP

-697 SVTSVLEK
+697 TVTSVLEK

-714 VEYDAKK
+714 VEYNAEK
-721 RIIDL
+721 RIIDVH
-726 PEISHFTKAISPVP
+726 EISHFTKAIKP
-740 IQATDTKTV
+740 ITIQPAVGKTV

-760 QMKDFMEESGYRIL
+760 QMKDFMEESGYKIL
-774 VAQDGTEALAIIE
+774 VARDGAEALAIIE
-787 TIIPDAIIMDLMMPG
+787 TTIPDAMIMDLMMPG
-802 VDGFEVLKTIRNI
+802 VDGFEVLKTIRNV

-829 HLTNGDLKFLKRNNV
+829 HLTNEDLKFLKRNNV

-859 TAVVSMVTNHIEE
+859 SAVGSMATNRFEE
-872 ADKPQR
+872 TEKPQR
-878 RLQTISGKP
+878 QIQTISGKP
-887 VVLVVEDNMDNM
+887 VVLVVEDNLDNM
-899 LTVKAILEE
+899 LTVKAIIND
-908 KYTTIE
+908 KYTVIE
-914 AIDGR
+914 AIDGS

-938 LPGMDGIEAFKAIRK
+938 LPGMDGIESFKAIRK

-968 AMTTDRETILAH
+968 AMTSDRETILAH

-991 EKVFFKTIDEVLFG
+991 EKVFFKTINEVLFG

>member
-1 MIFRSRLTY
+1 
-10 RLENLTQNN
+10 
-19 MRIKDFNISTLLKI
+19 MRIKDFNISTQLKI
-33 GFLFNIFFIIVIGI
+33 GFTFNILFIIIIGVIS
-47 VAALQNHQLGNRT
+47 VLHSYQLGNQT
-60 DSLYNHPFQVRTA
+60 DNLYNHPFQVRTA
-73 IGKLNADVL
+73 IGKLNTDVL
-82 SMRLATRNL
+82 SMRLATRDLL
-91 IIDKTER
+91 IVKTSR
-98 DKHEA
+98 DKNEA
-103 LQLMEMSAQDAK
+103 LQLMELSAQDAK
-115 IQFDVLKN
+115 IQFDVLKDK
-123 SYLGPKSDVEAAYAA
+123 YLGPKSDVEAAYSA

-143 IARDENTSMA
+143 IARETNTA
-153 LAGNFEPIIESVR
+153 LAMEGKFEPVIESVR
-166 STGEVGNLRGDM
+166 PTGEVGTLRDDM
-178 LKKIVVIDNLVNRE
+178 LRKINVIDNFAKNKA
-192 TIDFYNNTVELKN
+192 IQFYADTTELKN
-205 KMHLE
+205 KMNLE
-210 LLLLIITVLFITII
+210 LLLLIVAILLITITG
-224 ASYLFLRQIVNPVEE
+224 SYVFLRQIVDPVHE

-244 RRYHE
+244 RRFHE
-249 GDKTARSIIESKNEF
+249 GDKAARSIIDAKNEF
-264 GVLSDTFNTMVD
+264 GVLSDTFNAMVD
-276 NIQSSAENDEK
+276 NIQSSVENDEK

-321 AVYLLNESKTYY
+321 AVYLLNENKTYY
-333 DHYESVGMND
+333 EHYESVGMD
-343 GAKLRFSAIHP
+343 EGAKLHFSAIHP

-361 IATHKIQFIKKIPHN
+361 IATHKIQFIKKIPHD
-376 TRFVFQTVSGKFI
+376 TRFVFQTVSSKFI

-431 SARVQGILTF
+431 CARVQGILTF
-441 RRMRNFSE
+441 RRMKNFSE
-449 RLEMQNTELEQQKSE
+449 RLEMQNTELEQQKTE

-471 LSEQNRELEIQK
+471 LSEQNRELEVQK
-483 KQLKEANRLKTNF
+483 NQLKEANRLKTNF

-521 LANKIDEDEFSYIG
+521 LANKINEDEYSYIG

-563 VEITRFNPKNLVA
+563 VEITRFNPKSLVA
-576 EVATMIKPQVD
+576 EVTSMIMPQVD
-587 PKKLELLQTGDN
+587 PEKLQLMQTGDN
-599 DDVYLISDM
+599 GDLCLVSDM
-608 QKCQH
+608 QKIQH

-623 KFTEKGTVEIK
+623 KFTEKGIVEIK
-634 TVQANNQVIISV
+634 TVQTNDQIIISV
-646 ADSGIGISA
+646 TDSGIGISA
-655 DHLPHIFD
+655 EHLPHIFD

-697 SVTSVLEK
+697 SVTSILEK

-714 VEYDAKK
+714 VEYNAEK

-726 PEISHFTKAISPVP
+726 PEISHFTKSINPIP
-740 IQATDTKTV
+740 IQPTNAKTV

-774 VAQDGTEALAIIE
+774 VAQDGAEALAIIE
-787 TIIPDAIIMDLMMPG
+787 TTIPDAMIMDLMMPG
-802 VDGFEVLKTIRNI
+802 VDGFEVLKTIRNV

-829 HLTNGDLKFLKRNNV
+829 HLTNEDLKFLKRNNV

-859 TAVVSMVTNHIEE
+859 NAVVSMVSNHVEE
-872 ADKPQR
+872 VEKPLRQA
-878 RLQTISGKP
+878 QTISGKP
-887 VVLVVEDNMDNM
+887 VVLVVEDNLDNM
-899 LTVKAILEE
+899 LTVKAIMED
-908 KYTTIE
+908 KYTVIE
-914 AIDGR
+914 AIDGS

-938 LPGMDGIEAFKAIRK
+938 LPGMDGIQAFKAIRK
-953 DARMQHIPIIALTAS
+953 NVRMEHIPIIALTAS
-968 AMTTDRETILAH
+968 AMTSDRETILAH

-991 EKVFFKTIDEVLFG
+991 EKMFFKTINEVLFG

>member
-1 MIFRSRLTY
+1 
-10 RLENLTQNN
+10 
-19 MRIKDFNISTLLKI
+19 MRIKDFNISTQLKI
-33 GFLFNIFFIIVIGI
+33 GFSINILFIVIIGI
-47 VAALQNHQLGNRT
+47 VSALHNYQLGDQT
-60 DSLYNHPFQVRTA
+60 DNLYNHPFQVRAA

-82 SMRLATRNL
+82 NMRLATRDL
-91 IIDKTER
+91 MIGKTDR
-98 DKHEA
+98 DKNKA
-103 LQLMEMSAQDAK
+103 LQLMELSALDAK
-115 IQFDVLKN
+115 VQFDILKDK
-123 SYLGPKSDVEAAYAA
+123 YLGPKTDVEAAYTA

-143 IARDENTSMA
+143 VARDENTSMA

-166 STGEVGNLRGDM
+166 STGEVGSLRDDM
-178 LKKIVVIDNLVNRE
+178 LKKITVIDTFATHKAIRFYADAVELRDKMNLV
-192 TIDFYNNTVELKN
+192 L
-205 KMHLE
+205 M
-210 LLLLIITVLFITII
+210 LLIIAILLITII
-224 ASYLFLRQIVNPVEE
+224 GSYIFLRQIVDPVGE

-244 RRYHE
+244 RRFHE
-249 GDKTARSIIESKNEF
+249 GDKAARSTIDSKNEF
-264 GVLSDTFNTMVD
+264 GVLSNTFNTMVG
-276 NIQSSAENDEK
+276 NIQSSTEIDEK

-321 AVYLLNESKTYY
+321 AVYLLNENKTYY
-333 DHYESVGMND
+333 EHYESVGMD
-343 GAKLRFSAIHP
+343 AGAKLHFSAINP

-361 IATHKIQFIKKIPHN
+361 IATHKIQFIKKIPHD
-376 TRFVFQTVSGKFI
+376 TRFVFQTVSGRFI

-412 VRTYTPTSLLLIN
+412 VRTYTPAALLLIN
-425 DLLNTL
+425 NLLNTL
-431 SARVQGILTF
+431 CARVQGILTF
-441 RRMRNFSE
+441 RRMKNFSE
-449 RLEMQNTELEQQKSE
+449 RLEMQNTELEQQKTE

-483 KQLKEANRLKTNF
+483 NQLKEANRLKTNF

-521 LANKIDEDEFSYIG
+521 LANKINEDEFSYIG

-576 EVATMIKPQVD
+576 EVASMIKPQVD
-587 PKKLELLQTGDN
+587 PQKLELLQTGDN
-599 DDVYLISDM
+599 DDLYLISDM

-634 TVQANNQVIISV
+634 TVQTNNQVVISV

-697 SVTSVLEK
+697 SVTSIPEK

-714 VEYDAKK
+714 VEYNAEK
-721 RIIDL
+721 RIIDV
-726 PEISHFTKAISPVP
+726 PEISHFTKAIKP
-740 IQATDTKTV
+740 IPIRPTGKKTV

-774 VAQDGTEALAIIE
+774 VAQDGAEALAIIE
-787 TIIPDAIIMDLMMPG
+787 TTIPDAMIMDLMMPG
-802 VDGFEVLKTIRNI
+802 VDGFEVLKTIRNV

-829 HLTNGDLKFLKRNNV
+829 HLTNEDLKFLKRNNV

-859 TAVVSMVTNHIEE
+859 NAVVSMVTNHIEE
-872 ADKPQR
+872 AEQPR
-878 RLQTISGKP
+878 RHLQTISGKP
-887 VVLVVEDNMDNM
+887 VVLVVEDNPDNM
-899 LTVKAILEE
+899 LTVKAILED
-908 KYTTIE
+908 KYTVIE
-914 AIDGR
+914 AIDGS

-953 DARMQHIPIIALTAS
+953 NARMQHIPIIALTAS
-968 AMTTDRETILAH
+968 AMTSDRETILAH

-991 EKVFFKTIDEVLFG
+991 DKVFFKTIDEVLFG

>member
-1 MIFRSRLTY
+1 V
-10 RLENLTQNN
+10 Q
-19 MRIKDFNISTLLKI
+19 
-33 GFLFNIFFIIVIGI
+33 
-47 VAALQNHQLGNRT
+47 
-60 DSLYNHPFQVRTA
+60 
-73 IGKLNADVL
+73 
-82 SMRLATRNL
+82 
-91 IIDKTER
+91 
-98 DKHEA
+98 
-103 LQLMEMSAQDAK
+103 
-115 IQFDVLKN
+115 
-123 SYLGPKSDVEAAYAA
+123 
-138 FVKWK
+138 
-143 IARDENTSMA
+143 
-153 LAGNFEPIIESVR
+153 
-166 STGEVGNLRGDM
+166 
-178 LKKIVVIDNLVNRE
+178 
-192 TIDFYNNTVELKN
+192 
-205 KMHLE
+205 
-210 LLLLIITVLFITII
+210 
-224 ASYLFLRQIVNPVEE
+224 E

-244 RRYHE
+244 RRFHE
-249 GDKTARSIIESKNEF
+249 GDKAARSIIDSKNEF
-264 GVLSDTFNTMVD
+264 GVLSDTFNAMVD

-287 FTNISQ
+287 FANISQ

-321 AVYLLNESKTYY
+321 AVYLLNENKTYY
-333 DHYESVGMND
+333 EHYESVGMD
-343 GAKLRFSAIHP
+343 EGAKLHFSAIHP

-361 IATHKIQFIKKIPHN
+361 IATHKIQFIKKIPHD

-398 LAGDE
+398 LAGKE

-412 VRTYTPTSLLLIN
+412 VRTYTPASLLLIN

-431 SARVQGILTF
+431 CARVQGILTF
-441 RRMRNFSE
+441 RRMKNFSE
-449 RLEMQNTELEQQKSE
+449 RLEMQNTELEQQKTE
-464 MTAQSIE
+464 MTAQSNE
-471 LSEQNRELEIQK
+471 LSEQNRELETQK
-483 KQLKEANRLKTNF
+483 DQLKEANRLKTNF

-521 LANKIDEDEFSYIG
+521 LANKINEDEFSYIG

-563 VEITRFNPKNLVA
+563 VEITRFNPKTLVD
-576 EVATMIKPQVD
+576 EVTDMIKPQVD
-587 PKKLELLQTGDN
+587 PKKLEVLQTGDN
-599 DDVYLISDM
+599 DDLYLISDM
-608 QKCQH
+608 HKCQH

-623 KFTEKGTVEIK
+623 KFTESGTVEIK
-634 TVQANNQVIISV
+634 TVQTNNQIIISV
-646 ADSGIGISA
+646 TDSGIGISA
-655 DHLPHIFD
+655 EHLPHIFD

-697 SVTSVLEK
+697 SVTSILEK

-714 VEYDAKK
+714 VEYNIEK

-726 PEISHFTKAISPVP
+726 PEISHFTKAINP
-740 IQATDTKTV
+740 ISIQPTNAKTV

-760 QMKDFMEESGYRIL
+760 QMKNFMEESGYRIL
-774 VAQDGTEALAIIE
+774 VAQDGAEALTIIE
-787 TIIPDAIIMDLMMPG
+787 TTIPDAMIMDLMMPG
-802 VDGFEVLKTIRNI
+802 VDGFEVLKTIRNV

-829 HLTNGDLKFLKRNNV
+829 HLTNEDLKFLKRNNV

-859 TAVVSMVTNHIEE
+859 NAVVSMVSNHIEE
-872 ADKPQR
+872 VEIPLRQT
-878 RLQTISGKP
+878 QTISGKP
-887 VVLVVEDNMDNM
+887 VVLVVEDNLDNM
-899 LTVKAILEE
+899 LTVKAIMEDQ
-908 KYTTIE
+908 YTVIE
-914 AIDGR
+914 AIDGS

-953 DARMQHIPIIALTAS
+953 NARMEHIPIIALTAS
-968 AMTTDRETILAH
+968 AMTSDRETILAH

-991 EKVFFKTIDEVLFG
+991 EKVFFKTINEVLFG

>member
-1 MIFRSRLTY
+1 MILD
-10 RLENLTQNN
+10 LIQLIDPKTQHNNN
-19 MRIKDFNISTLLKI
+19 MGIKDLKISTHLKC
-33 GFLFNIFFIIVIGI
+33 GFSFNIFFIIIIGSI
-47 VAALQNHQLGNRT
+47 SVFHNYQLGNQT
-60 DSLYNHPFQVRTA
+60 DNLYNHPFQVRAA

-82 SMRLATRNL
+82 SMRLATRDLMINKTDH
-91 IIDKTER
+91 DKQ
-98 DKHEA
+98 EA
-103 LQLMEMSAQDAK
+103 LQLMELSALDAK
-115 IQFDVLKN
+115 IQFDILKEK
-123 SYLGPKSDVEAAYAA
+123 YLGQKSDVEAAYTA

-143 IARDENTSMA
+143 VVRDANTAMA
-153 LAGNFEPIIESVR
+153 MAGNIDPVIESVR
-166 STGEVGNLRGDM
+166 STGTVGSLRDDM
-178 LKKIVVIDNLVNRE
+178 LIKIRIIDDFAKNRAVQFYAD
-192 TIDFYNNTVELKN
+192 TIELRN
-205 KMHLE
+205 KMNLK
-210 LLLLIITVLFITII
+210 LLLLVAAILLFSIIGGYI
-224 ASYLFLRQIVNPVEE
+224 FLRKIIEPIKE

-244 RRYHE
+244 RRFHE
-249 GDKTARSIIESKNEF
+249 GDKAARSVIDSKNEF
-264 GVLSDTFNTMVD
+264 GVLSTTYNAMVD

-287 FTNISQ
+287 FANISQ

-321 AVYLLNESKTYY
+321 AVYLLNENKTYY
-333 DHYESVGMND
+333 EHYESVGMDD
-343 GAKLRFSAIHP
+343 GAKHHFSAIHP

-361 IATHKIQFIKKIPHN
+361 IATHKIQFIKKIPHD

-398 LAGDE
+398 LAGKE

-412 VRTYTPTSLLLIN
+412 VRTYTPASLLLIN

-431 SARVQGILTF
+431 CARVQGILTF
-441 RRMRNFSE
+441 RRMKNFSE
-449 RLEMQNTELEQQKSE
+449 RLEMQNTELEQQKTE

-471 LSEQNRELEIQK
+471 LSEQNRELETQK
-483 KQLKEANRLKTNF
+483 DQLKEANRLKTNF

-521 LANKIDEDEFSYIG
+521 LANKINEDEYSYIG

-563 VEITRFNPKNLVA
+563 VEIIRFNPKTLVD
-576 EVATMIKPQVD
+576 EVTNMIKPQVD
-587 PKKLELLQTGDN
+587 PKKLEVLQTGDN
-599 DDVYLISDM
+599 DDLYLISDM
-608 QKCQH
+608 HKCQH

-623 KFTEKGTVEIK
+623 KFTERGTVEIK
-634 TVQANNQVIISV
+634 TVQTNNQIIISV
-646 ADSGIGISA
+646 TDSGIGISA
-655 DHLPHIFD
+655 EHLPHIFD

-697 SVTSVLEK
+697 SVTSILEK

-714 VEYDAKK
+714 VEYNAEK

-726 PEISHFTKAISPVP
+726 PEISHFTKATNP
-740 IQATDTKTV
+740 IAIQPNNAKTV

-774 VAQDGTEALAIIE
+774 VAQDGAEALAIIE
-787 TIIPDAIIMDLMMPG
+787 TTIPDAMIMDLMMPG
-802 VDGFEVLKTIRNI
+802 VDGFEVLKTIRNV

-829 HLTNGDLKFLKRNNV
+829 HLTNEDLKFLKRNNV

-859 TAVVSMVTNHIEE
+859 NAVVSMVTNHIDE
-872 ADKPQR
+872 AEKPLRQT
-878 RLQTISGKP
+878 QTISGKP
-887 VVLVVEDNMDNM
+887 VVLVVEDNLDNM
-899 LTVKAILEE
+899 LTVKAIMED
-908 KYTTIE
+908 KYTVIE

-953 DARMQHIPIIALTAS
+953 NARMQHIPIIALTAS
-968 AMTTDRETILAH
+968 AMRSDRETILAH

-991 EKVFFKTIDEVLFG
+991 EKVFFKTINEVLFG